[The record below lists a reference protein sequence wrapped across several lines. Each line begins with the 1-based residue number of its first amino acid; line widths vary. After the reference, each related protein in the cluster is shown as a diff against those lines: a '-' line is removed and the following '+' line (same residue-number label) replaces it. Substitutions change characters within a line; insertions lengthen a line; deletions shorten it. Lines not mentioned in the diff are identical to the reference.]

1 VESYLLNPVWTL
13 EKDLNEA
20 RLRMARIPAGAEL
33 ILNKV
38 SAAPGFR
45 IGNVHVFAGV
55 PAIMQAMLD
64 EVAPTLKTS
73 ARMQS
78 QTVRADLREGDI
90 GSELGAVAKAH
101 PEVVIGSY
109 PFFDD
114 KRGPNTNVVIRAR
127 DPDKLAAAARS
138 VEQMLECMR
147 AALQRG

>member
-1 VESYLLNPVWTL
+1 
-13 EKDLNEA
+13 
-20 RLRMARIPAGAEL
+20 
-33 ILNKV
+33 
-38 SAAPGFR
+38 
-45 IGNVHVFAGV
+45 
-55 PAIMQAMLD
+55 
-64 EVAPTLKTS
+64 
-73 ARMQS
+73 MQS

-147 AALQRG
+147 AALQRE